1 MLFAYAGQFADE
13 EDCKN
18 FIAENDVVFSV
29 AFGPVIIDNGVDVM
43 PSRYRYGEI
52 DDTYARSAIGM
63 LGEHHYLTMDINRS
77 PIHYNLATLRQAV
90 DAMLAHGCVK
100 AYTFDG
106 GQTAETFLGGEV
118 INPLQNPWEKPV
130 SDAICFVSAYP
141 DDGE

>member
-1 MLFAYAGQFADE
+1 M
-13 EDCKN
+13 
-18 FIAENDVVFSV
+18 DVNKSD
-29 AFGPVIIDNGVDVM
+29 A
-43 PSRYRYGEI
+43 
-52 DDTYARSAIGM
+52 
-63 LGEHHYLTMDINRS
+63 HHVLV
-77 PIHYNLATLRQAV
+77 TLRQAV

-106 GQTAETFLGGEV
+106 GQTAETLLGGEV